1 MTKKAYKYKL
11 NPTFKQKNLLS
22 QFFGCARFI
31 YNWGLNRKESFY
43 KETKENLSYV
53 MLTKELTALK
63 KQEETK
69 WLNECANVC
78 LQQSLRN
85 LEKAYSNFFHKKA
98 ERPKLKSKKKSKDV
112 CKFIDAVRFD
122 FNKWIVWIPK
132 VGWTKLCLN
141 RTFDTDKCKIGTLTV
156 SRDRCGT
163 YWCSIVVEDHEQP
176 KPKAKVSEST
186 SVGIDLG
193 IKTYATLSDGTKY
206 SNPKHYE
213 RALKLLAV
221 RQRKFARTQ
230 KDSKRHEAM
239 RLKVARLMRRIANQR
254 QDYLH
259 KMSAELVKK
268 HDTIF
273 LEDLN
278 VQDMQKDKNIS
289 MHIQSAS
296 WYEFARQLSYKS
308 EWSGKNVVFIGRYE
322 PSSQTCSECGY
333 RNEETKDLGVRKWVC
348 PKCGA
353 VHDRDVNAAR
363 NILRFGMKKA
373 EAS

>member
-1 MTKKAYKYKL
+1 MKKAYKYKL

-53 MLTKELTALK
+53 MLAKELTALK

-69 WLNECANVC
+69 WLNECANEC

-85 LEKAYSNFFHKKA
+85 LDTAYSNFFHKRA
-98 ERPKLKSKKKSKDV
+98 DRPKFKSKKKSKDV
-112 CKFIDAVRFD
+112 CKFVNCVHFD
-122 FNKWIVWIPK
+122 FEKWKVKMPK

-141 RTFDTDKCKIGTLTV
+141 RTFDTDKCKTGTLTV

-163 YWCSIVVEDHEQP
+163 YWCTIVVEDHEQQ

-186 SVGIDLG
+186 AVGIDLG
-193 IKTYATLSDGTKY
+193 IKTYATLSDSTKY

-230 KDSKRHEAM
+230 KDSNAM
-239 RLKVARLMRRIANQR
+239 RQ
-254 QDYLH
+254 
-259 KMSAELVKK
+259 
-268 HDTIF
+268 
-273 LEDLN
+273 
-278 VQDMQKDKNIS
+278 
-289 MHIQSAS
+289 
-296 WYEFARQLSYKS
+296 
-308 EWSGKNVVFIGRYE
+308 
-322 PSSQTCSECGY
+322 CG
-333 RNEETKDLGVRKWVC
+333 
-348 PKCGA
+348 
-353 VHDRDVNAAR
+353 
-363 NILRFGMKKA
+363 
-373 EAS
+373 